1 MKDEQSKRST
11 YEEGREMNTYYI
23 VRHGKTQWNML
34 KKTQG
39 KMDSPL
45 TKEGIQAAELLRE
58 KIKTLSIDRVYS
70 SDLKRATDTAKI
82 LMPQTDIRPMEGFR
96 EIDFGVWEGKTIDE
110 IKTQYADLHDRW
122 RRSPEE
128 VQFIGG
134 ESMVQAM
141 ERVHKAFW
149 AIDAKEEDQNILIVA
164 HGMIIKLLLVS
175 LLEAPMVKM
184 FHLLQNNL
192 AMNVIRTKDQA
203 ADIVTINDT
212 SVFEKRK

>member
-1 MKDEQSKRST
+1 
-11 YEEGREMNTYYI
+11 
-23 VRHGKTQWNML
+23 
-34 KKTQG
+34 
-39 KMDSPL
+39 
-45 TKEGIQAAELLRE
+45 
-58 KIKTLSIDRVYS
+58 
-70 SDLKRATDTAKI
+70 
-82 LMPQTDIRPMEGFR
+82 
-96 EIDFGVWEGKTIDE
+96 
-110 IKTQYADLHDRW
+110 
-122 RRSPEE
+122 
-128 VQFIGG
+128 
-134 ESMVQAM
+134 MVQAM